1 MIDYEMAAINA
12 FKFHFPNIVIRCCF
26 FHFGQ
31 NLYRHIV
38 SCGLKQAYSE
48 DKELKFWVKKV
59 TALALVP
66 IDEVENVF
74 CELLCEKPDYPQL
87 DKWADYVLE
96 TYIEK
101 SSDPGK
107 PYFDKILWNQY
118 DNDKRTNND
127 VEGYNYKLTTVLKVH
142 PNIWVFIAKLKSEE
156 SAGITTITSQLYD

>member
-1 MIDYEMAAINA
+1 MIDFEMAAINA
-12 FKFHFPNIVIRCCF
+12 FKFHFPNIVIRCCS

-87 DKWADYVLE
+87 DKWADYVLK

-101 SSDPGK
+101 DRIQVNH
-107 PYFDKILWNQY
+107 ILIKFYGIN
-118 DNDKRTNND
+118 T
-127 VEGYNYKLTTVLKVH
+127 
-142 PNIWVFIAKLKSEE
+142 
-156 SAGITTITSQLYD
+156 ITTNVRTTM